1 MNLHRTSGSADWE
14 VVSRKSHN
22 FFQKL
27 AVKTRGW
34 ITPANLISV
43 LGLGLVFFGLLAIVY
58 QQVWW
63 GLGMIVIG
71 RLLDIVDGVV
81 ADFTGT
87 KSPLGEKFDAII
99 DKAGTLLTIIVLLL
113 LGTVNW
119 WLIVALALPQIATAI
134 LIVYKKS
141 RGIGVH
147 PTPAGKLSMAFVWIG
162 IVGLLAMMASELLI
176 IAVVTYAAI
185 GLSVVLGIY
194 ALYQYMTGRD

>member
-1 MNLHRTSGSADWE
+1 
-14 VVSRKSHN
+14 
-22 FFQKL
+22 
-27 AVKTRGW
+27 
-34 ITPANLISV
+34 
-43 LGLGLVFFGLLAIVY
+43 
-58 QQVWW
+58 
-63 GLGMIVIG
+63 MIVIG
-71 RLLDIVDGVV
+71 RLLDIVDGAV

-119 WLIVALALPQIATAI
+119 WLIVVLALPQIATGI

-141 RGIGVH
+141 RSIGVH

-185 GLSVVLGIY
+185 GLSAALGIY